1 MIRRPP
7 DPTRTDTLFPYTTLF
22 RSESPT
28 LLRNGLRATTAGTVD
43 LASVE
48 RVEVL
53 KGPASILYGALE
65 PGGIVNYV
73 TKRPQAETSHVLE
86 QQAGSY
92 DFFRTSADSTGA
104 LGEDKSLMYRDN
116 FADPNSGP
124 FRHHIQLERI
134 AAAPSLLGQPTTATA
149 LLDRNSTRL
158 N

>member
-73 TKRPQAETSHVLE
+73 TKQPLAETRHVLE
-86 QQAGSY
+86 HHAGSY
-92 DFFRTSADSTGA
+92 DFFRTSADSPGA
-104 LGEDKSLMYRDN
+104 LSEDKRSEEQTSELQSLM
-116 FADPNSGP
+116 
-124 FRHHIQLERI
+124 RI
-134 AAAPSLLGQPTTATA
+134 TYAVYCLKNKNHPHYTRPQP
-149 LLDRNSTRL
+149 
-158 N
+158 